1 IRSYYAAKAIIQ
13 ESKNTSPKLLMRA
26 FCPSLATNRDKLAQ
40 VLWVL
45 NWVSVI
51 TGITLFSLGLF
62 LKVEIEKRREVMSKE
77 IDSVPNMLIS
87 VGLTACAIN
96 FLGGII
102 CNDCVDTSKFLRW
115 KLLMLPYII
124 CTFFFTFCILLGA
137 LMCYIMRS
145 DLEES
150 LFWGLREA
158 MLYYKDTDMPGRCYI
173 KRTMDMLQ
181 MQFQCCG
188 NGGYRDW
195 FHIHSLPNELVI
207 FRRLRS
213 NVEGKYLID
222 GVPFS
227 CCGLYSPR
235 PCIQHHITN
244 NSAHYNYDYQTEELN
259 LNLRG
264 CRQALLEYYT
274 QIMHSIGLIVLVIWL
289 FEVSVLIGVR
299 YLQTAME
306 NVLRQGDPDC
316 ESDGWLLENSIA
328 DTARYNFNIIKNLG
342 KCYQVDDDPNIDVP
356 STSQQT
362 QENVPIK
369 QIPVAR

>member
-1 IRSYYAAKAIIQ
+1 MAVLKVTFT
-13 ESKNTSPKLLMRA
+13 K
-26 FCPSLATNRDKLAQ
+26 TNRDKLAQ

-45 NWVSVI
+45 NWVSVV
-51 TGITLFSLGLF
+51 TGVTLFSLGLF
-62 LKVEIEKRREVMSKE
+62 LKVEIEKRRELMSKE
-77 IDSVPNMLIS
+77 VDSVPNMLIC
-87 VGLTACAIN
+87 VGLTACTIN
-96 FLGGII
+96 FLGGKI
-102 CNDCVDTSKFLRW
+102 CYDCVDTTKFLRW

-124 CTFFFTFCILLGA
+124 CTFFFTFCILMGA
-137 LMCYIMRS
+137 LMCYSMRN

-150 LFWGLREA
+150 LFLGLRDA
-158 MLYYKDTDMPGRCYI
+158 MRYYKDTDTPGRCYI
-173 KRTMDMLQ
+173 KRTIDMLQ

-195 FHIHSLPNELVI
+195 FHIQWISNRFLDMTNSEVVE
-207 FRRLRS
+207 RLRS
-213 NVEGKYLID
+213 NVEGKYLIN

-227 CCGLYSPR
+227 CCGLRSPR
-235 PCIQHHITN
+235 PCIQHQITN
-244 NSAHYNYDYQTEELN
+244 SSAHYNYDYHKEELN
-259 LNLRG
+259 LNRRG
-264 CRQALLEYYT
+264 CRQALLEHYT
-274 QIMHSIGLIVLVIWL
+274 QIMQSIGLIVLIIWL
-289 FEVSVLIGVR
+289 FEVSVLTGVR

-306 NVLRQGDPDC
+306 NVLRGGDPDS

-356 STSQQT
+356 STSQQA

>member
-195 FHIHSLPNELVI
+195 FHIQ
-207 FRRLRS
+207 RLRS

>member
-1 IRSYYAAKAIIQ
+1 MAVLKVTFT
-13 ESKNTSPKLLMRA
+13 K
-26 FCPSLATNRDKLAQ
+26 TNRDKLAQ

-45 NWVSVI
+45 NWVSVV
-51 TGITLFSLGLF
+51 TGVTLFSLGLF
-62 LKVEIEKRREVMSKE
+62 LKVEIVKRRELMSKE
-77 IDSVPNMLIS
+77 IVSVPNMLIC
-87 VGLTACAIN
+87 VGTTACAIN
-96 FLGGII
+96 FLGGKI
-102 CNDCVDTSKFLRW
+102 CYDCVDTTKFLRW

-124 CTFFFTFCILLGA
+124 CTFFFTFCILVGA
-137 LMCYIMRS
+137 LMCYSMRN

-150 LFWGLREA
+150 LFLGLRDA
-158 MLYYKDTDMPGRCYI
+158 MRYYKDTDMPGRCYI

-195 FHIHSLPNELVI
+195 FHIQCISNRYLDMTDSEVVE
-207 FRRLRS
+207 RLRS

-227 CCGLYSPR
+227 CCGLHSPR
-235 PCIQHHITN
+235 PCIQHQITN
-244 NSAHYNYDYQTEELN
+244 NSAHYNYDYQKEELN
-259 LNLRG
+259 LNWRG
-264 CRQALLEYYT
+264 CRQALLEHYT
-274 QIMHSIGLIVLVIWL
+274 QIMQSIGLIVLIIWL
-289 FEVSVLIGVR
+289 FEVSVLTGVC

-306 NVLRQGDPDC
+306 NVLRLGDPDS

-356 STSQQT
+356 STSQQA
-362 QENVPIK
+362 QENVVPVK